1 MRQPPV
7 GAVVYLVVMTLW
19 IYGVLNRSTADWTD
33 WFVLVVAVL
42 QILVGFAVGRWW
54 AILLPL
60 LVVAI
65 SVPAGF
71 PPITPDNA
79 EPFPIFFGVAFG
91 TLVAV
96 PLIAVGLAARVVAER
111 YGEAR

>member
-1 MRQPPV
+1 MKRSLI
-7 GAVVYLVVMTLW
+7 GAVAYLAVMTLW

-33 WFVLVVAVL
+33 WLVLVVAVL
-42 QILVGFAVGRWW
+42 QILVGLAVGRWW

-79 EPFPIFFGVAFG
+79 EPFPIFLGVALG

-96 PLIAVGLAARVVAER
+96 PLIAVGLAARIVFEKYR
-111 YGEAR
+111 EAR